1 MFTWQENV
9 RVMVVNTCTISRD
22 TADEVLDKAVQ
33 YAAVAGERDK
43 TRMVCAILHKKH
55 YDIGVLHTA
64 EGIQAVFQV
73 GEEWDNAI
81 RLILRFIKAK
91 LLPTGQAQCLICPR
105 WKERKQESEVK
116 VRVDFSGVR
125 TRSTRAQ
132 VIAREL
138 EGGKANTWRVA
149 FHAAQHA
156 VIITLI
162 STKHTRE
169 HVLLSISNTL

>member
-1 MFTWQENV
+1 
-9 RVMVVNTCTISRD
+9 MVVNTCTISRD

-33 YAAVAGERDK
+33 YAAAAGERDK

-55 YDIGVLHTA
+55 YDLGVVHTA
-64 EGIQAVFQV
+64 QGIQAVFQV
-73 GEEWDNAI
+73 GEEWDSAI

-105 WKERKQESEVK
+105 WKERKQESEAK
-116 VRVDFSGVR
+116 VCADLSGVR

-138 EGGKANTWRVA
+138 PVEGG
-149 FHAAQHA
+149 
-156 VIITLI
+156 TLTRGKTKHTTRRDI
-162 STKHTRE
+162 HTHTLNSTTHTRE
-169 HVLLSISNTL
+169 HVLL